1 MAYITIQLPWT
12 DPALLPNNRN
22 KWGAFA
28 KKKGTRKAKE
38 QRSDASYLTKE
49 ALNGKTLPDNIFK
62 CIIHTIY
69 HPPTGRGG
77 ARDEDNRNA
86 ALKSAFDGIADA
98 LGVDDRIFSH
108 TSQLSDKVE
117 GGVIFITV
125 RIFTKDEELK

>member
-1 MAYITIQLPWT
+1 MADITIQLPWT
-12 DPALLPNNRN
+12 DPALLPNERN
-22 KWGAFA
+22 SWGKFA
-28 KKKGTRKAKE
+28 KINGSRKAKK
-38 QRSDASYLTKE
+38 QRKDACDLTRE

-108 TSQLSDKVE
+108 TSELSNKV
-117 GGVIFITV
+117 GRGVIFITV